1 MIEKTS
7 RSRICLVSPGHV
19 ASNPRLVKEAN
30 ALYET
35 GYLVRVVVGDYMA
48 AVQPLDQA
56 LLSTAP
62 WSWTKVNL
70 GSRFGYGLRRL
81 CQEGAKYLAKR
92 GLLSSSS
99 IATWAHSPM
108 SFRLGKA
115 AASEPA
121 DLYIAH
127 CLAALPA
134 AAYAADKHN
143 AKLGFDAEDSHVGEL
158 SDVKKN
164 QTEIAVRDCI
174 ERTFLSRC
182 HHLTAASPKIAE
194 FYADRYGVRMQP
206 ILNVFSR
213 SDFEK
218 EDCSNSQELN
228 SRHGSVARPH
238 SLYWFSQTIGPGRG
252 LETIVKA
259 MGRMKEKVQ
268 LCLRGF
274 ISDEYRH
281 QLLQLSQTVG
291 LDDQIVFFPSASPS
305 RMVSL
310 ASSHDVGLSLELS
323 TPLNRD
329 ICLTNKIFTYI
340 IAGLPLLLSKTTA
353 QIEISKDLGEIAM
366 LVDLDNSDDVASTL
380 DAVFS
385 NPARLA
391 RMKAAAL
398 RIGQSQYN
406 WGIEKTKFLKSIEEL
421 LP

>member
-48 AVQPLDQA
+48 AVRPLDQT

-81 CQEGAKYLAKR
+81 RQEGAKCLAKR
-92 GLLSSSS
+92 GLSSSS
-99 IATWAHSPM
+99 LATWAHSPM
-108 SFRLGKA
+108 SSRLGKA

-158 SDVKKN
+158 LDIKEN
-164 QTEIAVRDCI
+164 QTEIVVRDCI
-174 ERTFLSRC
+174 ERNFLSRC

-194 FYADRYGVRMQP
+194 FYADRYGVKMRP

-213 SDFEK
+213 SDCNK
-218 EDCSNSQELN
+218 KGCSNSQESN
-228 SRHGSVARPH
+228 SRDESVARPH

-305 RMVSL
+305 QMVNL

-353 QIEISKDLGEIAM
+353 QIEIAKDLGEIAM
-366 LVDLDNSDDVASTL
+366 LVDLDNPDDVASTL

-398 RIGQSQYN
+398 CIGQSQYN
-406 WGIEKTKFLKSIEEL
+406 WDIEKTKFLKSVEEL
-421 LP
+421 LS